1 MSGPSRAP
9 WCVQIF
15 AAVSESVAAR
25 VTATLR
31 QTFGE
36 RASVVRATQGSRDL
50 VVVETVDESI
60 LVAAVERVAH
70 EAEAGIELVH
80 RSTTRPIAPPPEAPA
95 PAA

>member
-1 MSGPSRAP
+1 MTTPARAP

-15 AAVSESVAAR
+15 AVVSETVAAR

-31 QTFGE
+31 QTFGD
-36 RASVVRATQGSRDL
+36 RASVVRATQGSKDL
-50 VVVETVDESI
+50 VVVETADENI

-70 EAEAGIELVH
+70 ETDDGVELVH
-80 RSTTRPIAPPPEAPA
+80 RSTTRPIAPPPAAPA

>member
-1 MSGPSRAP
+1 MSTPARAP

-15 AAVSESVAAR
+15 AVVSETVAAR
-25 VTATLR
+25 VTAALR
-31 QTFGE
+31 QTFGD
-36 RASVVRATQGSRDL
+36 RASVVRATQGSKDL
-50 VVVETVDESI
+50 VVVETADETI

-70 EAEAGIELVH
+70 EADDGVELVH